1 MDKLT
6 EHLLVFKGN
15 GEIEDHYCTYSE
27 YRTQQLKEEKE
38 FKKIQHL
45 EKENSKTK
53 AVRKKLSFN
62 DQYEYNNLEK
72 ELSELEKEKTTL
84 ETYIQKPDIKLSE
97 MTEKSERLSIVINLI
112 DEKEMRWMELDEM
125 Q

>member
-1 MDKLT
+1 MF
-6 EHLLVFKGN
+6 VFKGK
-15 GEIEDHYCTYSE
+15 GIIEDHYCTYSE
-27 YRTQQLKEEKE
+27 YRNQQIKEEKE

-45 EKENSKTK
+45 EKENSKIK
-53 AVRKKLSFN
+53 AVSKKLSFN

-72 ELSELEKEKTTL
+72 ELSELEKEKVDL
-84 ETYIQKPDIKLSE
+84 EKFIQKPSIEFLE
-97 MTEKSERLSIVINLI
+97 MTEKSERLGVVINLI